1 MMTDKELEKAQDKA
15 YRIFDLMGVT
25 VTVLNEDGSTTTQK
39 PKQRKDPVHM
49 SDIVRVILE

>member
-1 MMTDKELEKAQDKA
+1 MTDKELEKAQDKA